1 MLKEQVGRYI
11 VLNHKSVSFIKSI
24 LRIIA
29 YIFMLGANQPIIV
42 WAGIFLIIAELGG
55 ILEEIVDYE

>member
-1 MLKEQVGRYI
+1 